1 MISGPGLDSG
11 DTTTRFG
18 APNANGANDDPA
30 TDTFAIAIG
39 TMLTRR
45 SSSAFD
51 LFDHLEQQLQTAK
64 RVPTAQVHETPEAYE
79 VKATERTLLISAW
92 RRSFRFPVAIERE
105 QLQAFY
111 RDGLL
116 TVTAPRANK
125 VSTVTVAVE
134 VGVALAQQLP
144 GAGVGTELLAAIAAS
159 AAGGGAGGGAIG
171 DHRCR
176 VRPRRKSQGRSCRP
190 PAATPASDAGWLAR
204 YSASRYSLASQL
216 LRWRR

>member
-1 MISGPGLDSG
+1 MICGRGLDSG

-51 LFDHLEQQLQTAK
+51 LFDHLVQQLQTAK

-92 RRSFRFPVAIERE
+92 RRSQR
-105 QLQAFY
+105 Q
-111 RDGLL
+111 
-116 TVTAPRANK
+116 
-125 VSTVTVAVE
+125 
-134 VGVALAQQLP
+134 P
-144 GAGVGTELLAAIAAS
+144 GGRWL
-159 AAGGGAGGGAIG
+159 
-171 DHRCR
+171 
-176 VRPRRKSQGRSCRP
+176 RPRPPVLTAMLPFRP
-190 PAATPASDAGWLAR
+190 TRVVAAC
-204 YSASRYSLASQL
+204 
-216 LRWRR
+216 